1 MILLPHRTLAS
12 FVCNFAIYST
22 IIFPTEYTLQFFRK
36 INSSRGLQAWL
47 FMLLPGK
54 KKKVEWKTSL
64 VLPAARDAAETS
76 PSCWR
81 TICSRG
87 GVRGRRNDQ
96 EWLSEGAGDTK
107 GSRMSPCGAFSKG
120 GVSSR
125 HPVTE
130 AESLTLGLI
139 PAKGVLT
146 LQL

>member
-1 MILLPHRTLAS
+1 MYVTLPSILPL
-12 FVCNFAIYST
+12 F
-22 IIFPTEYTLQFFRK
+22 FPTEYTLQFFRK

-47 FMLLPGK
+47 FMLLPAR
-54 KKKVEWKTSL
+54 KKVERKTSL

-76 PSCWR
+76 PFCWR

-87 GVRGRRNDQ
+87 RVRGRRNYQ

-120 GVSSR
+120 GVSSC